1 MIMPDITE
9 LEELGLDS
17 LKEFW
22 GLENGFVES
31 LSNKQVSVL
40 IKKASLGMQFYR
52 EVNVGKRANERNT
65 LRICTMIANDKN
77 ELKKLLKASL
87 PQYYTTTNKQDKVR

>member
-1 MIMPDITE
+1 MPDITE
-9 LEELGLDS
+9 LEQLGLDS

-22 GLENGFVES
+22 GLENGFVDT
-31 LSNKQVSVL
+31 LSTKQVSVL

-52 EVNVGKRANERNT
+52 ETNINKRAMDHNT
-65 LRICTMIANDKN
+65 LRVCTMIATDKN

-87 PQYYTTTNKQDKVR
+87 PQYYTKTK